1 MSFIKERKC
10 FLIETFLKGS
20 SVLAGGNQIKPN
32 DHIPDWVPVGAAFAG
47 KTLTEQ
53 HFPGPAGSDDTHDG
67 NPHHFT
73 MDYLSEIHTTVVETS
88 AMRGKYKYKSSHIS
102 WR

>member
-1 MSFIKERKC
+1 MFMCIERKC
-10 FLIETFLKGS
+10 FLIETFLTGT

-32 DHIPDWVPVGAAFAG
+32 DHIPDWVPVGAAFAS

-67 NPHHFT
+67 NPHHIT
-73 MDYLSEIHTTVVETS
+73 MYDSKILTIV
-88 AMRGKYKYKSSHIS
+88 I
-102 WR
+102 